1 MWSWIVCLLQ
11 CQFNYACVV
20 IQPLDHGTNQ
30 VIVKTREDLAEHIGH
45 SEPKI
50 VSDQNLA
57 ILARQLALHANV
69 SSEFALPTCVEVSS
83 VLKDEC
89 VKVENYN
96 YTRHWTSVSKN
107 YIYIRVESYSLYWST
122 QFSRALHT

>member
-45 SEPKI
+45 SEPKT

-69 SSEFALPTCVEVSS
+69 SSEFALPTCVEISS

-96 YTRHWTSVSKN
+96 YTRH
-107 YIYIRVESYSLYWST
+107 
-122 QFSRALHT
+122 

>member
-1 MWSWIVCLLQ
+1 MLQ

-69 SSEFALPTCVEVSS
+69 SNEFALPSCLEVSS
-83 VLKDEC
+83 VLKDC
-89 VKVENYN
+89 LKVENYN
-96 YTRHWTSVSKN
+96 YTRQRTSLSKN
-107 YIYIRVESYSLYWST
+107 YIYIRVESYNLYWST
-122 QFSRALHT
+122 PFSHAVHT

>member
-1 MWSWIVCLLQ
+1 M
-11 CQFNYACVV
+11 V

-69 SSEFALPTCVEVSS
+69 SSKFALPTCVEVSS
-83 VLKDEC
+83 LLKDEC

-96 YTRHWTSVSKN
+96 YSRQLTSVSKN
-107 YIYIRVESYSLYWST
+107 YIYI
-122 QFSRALHT
+122 

>member
-1 MWSWIVCLLQ
+1 MLQ

-30 VIVKTREDLAEHIGH
+30 VIVKTREDLTEHIGH

-69 SSEFALPTCVEVSS
+69 SSEFALPSCLKVSS

-89 VKVENYN
+89 LKVENYN
-96 YTRHWTSVSKN
+96 YTR
-107 YIYIRVESYSLYWST
+107 
-122 QFSRALHT
+122 Q